1 MPAMNEITVL
11 IADDET
17 PARKRLRELLDQ
29 IEQVRLLGDAKNGV
43 ELLAM
48 ATEKKPALVLLDI
61 RMPQMDGIEAA
72 RHLQKLDNPP
82 AVIFTTAYD
91 SYAVQAFEMNALDY
105 LLKPIRLER
114 LQAALNKVMR
124 LNRSQLEAL
133 GPLQGART
141 HFSVVERGRLQLVPF
156 AEVIY
161 LRAEQKYLTL
171 RTKEREYLIEDSL
184 TAIEQE
190 FGGRF
195 LRLHRNCL
203 VAQDFIAG
211 YERCRD
217 HEGDHRYV
225 ALLREVPETIAVSR
239 RQQHLLKERL
249 HG

>member
-1 MPAMNEITVL
+1 MMHDITV
-11 IADDET
+11 IVADDET
-17 PARKRLRELLDQ
+17 PARNRLRDLLNQ
-29 IEQVRLLGDAKNGV
+29 ITAVKLLGEARNGL

-48 ATEKKPALVLLDI
+48 ATEKSPALVLIDI

-72 RHLQKLDNPP
+72 CHLQKLTSPP
-82 AVIFTTAYD
+82 AIIFTTAFD
-91 SYAVQAFEMNALDY
+91 SYAVKAFEMNALDY

-114 LQAALNKVMR
+114 LQVALNKVSR

-133 GPLQGART
+133 GPLQGARS
-141 HFSVVERGRLQLVPF
+141 HFSVVERGRLQLVPV

-190 FGGRF
+190 FGGHF

-217 HEGDHRYV
+217 HEGDHHYV